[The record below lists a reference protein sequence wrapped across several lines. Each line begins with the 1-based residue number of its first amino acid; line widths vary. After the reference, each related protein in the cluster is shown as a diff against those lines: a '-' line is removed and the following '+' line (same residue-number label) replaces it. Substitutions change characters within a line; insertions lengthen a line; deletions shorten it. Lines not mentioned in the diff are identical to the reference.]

1 MMMIMMYFNIY
12 FYVLKMI
19 RKLMLAIHKNWRG
32 EGWIGGFGS
41 VCANR
46 GGMIWNLM
54 ISKVAF
60 KFARIDLKV
69 DFGGKGGGLF

>member
-1 MMMIMMYFNIY
+1 MDSSQ
-12 FYVLKMI
+12 
-19 RKLMLAIHKNWRG
+19 
-32 EGWIGGFGS
+32 EIGGFGS

>member
-1 MMMIMMYFNIY
+1 MIMMYFNVY

-32 EGWIGGFGS
+32 EGWIQ
-41 VCANR
+41 VKRLEALDLCANR

-60 KFARIDLKV
+60 CKD
-69 DFGGKGGGLF
+69 

>member
-32 EGWIGGFGS
+32 EGWIQ
-41 VCANR
+41 VKR
-46 GGMIWNLM
+46 LE
-54 ISKVAF
+54 VL
-60 KFARIDLKV
+60 DLCV
-69 DFGGKGGGLF
+69 LTGEE